1 MMMMMV
7 RRIPSGSS
15 AASAVAKAAAAAPAA
30 ASPSSSSPPP
40 RTFVV
45 RRCRR
50 ALLRLRASS
59 PSSSSTKAFAPL
71 GNPSPSV
78 GWFVG
83 VAWRGSSR
91 SSSSSASTTMMMPRA
106 VAASRDGE
114 ESGASTTADLGK
126 ASTSSS
132 PSTRSL
138 DLSPL
143 RRATA
148 AGMTLDDVEEWVS
161 IVAAQGDNASGGGG
175 VLTSRDAVHDVLQL
189 ARAAMKRSLRN
200 PDRAAVLCE
209 KLLLACLSQKQKQLQ
224 QQQQQLQQQRQNP
237 NHSHQQQLQDIVPL
251 HYPPVDLYNLVIMSW
266 GSMKSLEGAQ
276 RAQQVFDLL
285 QQSYDGFSPVPASVE
300 GDNHSHSTTQT
311 ASVERPPRP
320 DRRTYKSLIRA
331 WAVSRSPI
339 GPAKAHEWLQLV
351 EELSGVSDLLQNA
364 SELDSSNRDESSS
377 AIDQDDN
384 DSAPSPEIPSR
395 AKDRSQPPD
404 RAMYNAVLSGY
415 AYAGSSSP
423 MTATTNDRQQQQP
436 TALQQMLDIV
446 DRMDRL
452 HSITQSRE
460 YRLDPFSYHALLRA
474 YSKHVRST
482 RPCTEDIRN
491 AVQKIEELLRRMVRS
506 HDELLNANADS
517 GRRQGEEHYHDN
529 DTADAAKAVPWSW
542 AVGVL
547 VEALAK
553 SRDPSDV
560 HLAVDYLRVLAGRAS
575 PHPGMVAGPRQQR
588 APTSNSRGHHHYQ
601 HHDTQPTVLRAFS
614 NNDVEDYPSQESI
627 WKVIQAL
634 ERLDSVSKREES
646 TSTANSSER
655 VRDTIDEMVR
665 IAIEAPYER
674 IFFVNQ
680 AAEFWIQ
687 TGWTYAPD
695 LVEQLMASAWER
707 SRRAASLKPT
717 GQTFAIAMRAWLR
730 CAERDESP
738 HRCELLFQQMD
749 TLHQETSDRYYR
761 PRDEHLRYVINCWLN
776 RCHDGRRYHG
786 LAGHLYPAE
795 HIEAHLQWHIQL
807 GSSESTSD
815 SFDTSAQDWVKNA
828 AGHYSMAIRAWSKQ
842 VVDEA
847 DSVDATDRAVR
858 LLDELERTTDRSIP
872 AFPCN
877 WALEIFSQ
885 PQETLEMRK
894 KAYDAAV
901 DTFRRGERN
910 ARTYVLLLK
919 VLRQQVPALDQDHRD
934 VIEGLVKACCSSGML
949 TQDLIWRAVELL
961 NAESLQRLFGLS
973 YQYASLIVQMR
984 DADLDLDTMSWKGVP
999 PSALLVRNLPQE
1011 WSCNIDRQRRAPVSG
1026 QRRSNKY

>member
-1 MMMMMV
+1 MAQAAEFC
-7 RRIPSGSS
+7 REDKSGPT
-15 AASAVAKAAAAAPAA
+15 PADREKDST
-30 ASPSSSSPPP
+30 SPS
-40 RTFVV
+40 
-45 RRCRR
+45 
-50 ALLRLRASS
+50 
-59 PSSSSTKAFAPL
+59 
-71 GNPSPSV
+71 
-78 GWFVG
+78 
-83 VAWRGSSR
+83 
-91 SSSSSASTTMMMPRA
+91 
-106 VAASRDGE
+106 
-114 ESGASTTADLGK
+114 
-126 ASTSSS
+126 
-132 PSTRSL
+132 RSL

-148 AGMTLDDVEEWVS
+148 AAGMTLDDVEGWVS
-161 IVAAQGDNASGGGG
+161 ILAAQCNASGGG

-200 PDRAAVLCE
+200 PDRAALLCE
-209 KLLLACLSQKQKQLQ
+209 KLLLACLSQKQRQLRQRQQQ
-224 QQQQQLQQQRQNP
+224 QQQQQLQQQ
-237 NHSHQQQLQDIVPL
+237 QLQDVAAL

-266 GSMKSLEGAQ
+266 GSMKCLEGAQ

-285 QQSYDGFSPVPASVE
+285 QQSYDGFSQVPANVE
-300 GDNHSHSTTQT
+300 GDDDDSVTTTHPT
-311 ASVERPPRP
+311 AAADAERPPRP

-331 WAVSRSPI
+331 WAVSRSSV
-339 GPAKAHEWLQLV
+339 GPAKAREWLQRV
-351 EELSGVSDLLQNA
+351 EDLSGVSDLLQNA
-364 SELDSSNRDESSS
+364 NELDSSNRDESSS
-377 AIDQDDN
+377 DIDQDG
-384 DSAPSPEIPSR
+384 SELAASPEKPAR
-395 AKDRSQPPD
+395 AKDRLQPPD

-415 AYAGSSSP
+415 AYAGSSLA
-423 MTATTNDRQQQQP
+423 ATTRDQQQQP
-436 TALQQMLDIV
+436 TALQHMLAIV

-452 HSITQSRE
+452 HNITQSRE
-460 YRLDPFSYHALLRA
+460 YRLDRFSYHALLRA

-482 RPCTEDIRN
+482 RPCTDDIRN
-491 AVQKIEELLRRMVRS
+491 VARKIEEFLRRMVRS
-506 HDELLNANADS
+506 QDELAASNAS
-517 GRRQGEEHYHDN
+517 VEQGEEHYHDN
-529 DTADAAKAVPWSW
+529 DTADAAKDVPWSW

-553 SRDPSDV
+553 SRDPRDV

-588 APTSNSRGHHHYQ
+588 APSSSSRGC
-601 HHDTQPTVLRAFS
+601 HHDQQQYDTQRTALRAFA

-634 ERLDSVSKREES
+634 ERLDSDSKRGER
-646 TSTANSSER
+646 TPTTISSER
-655 VRDTIDEMVR
+655 IRDTIDELVR
-665 IAIEAPYER
+665 IAIEAPYPR

-738 HRCELLFQQMD
+738 HRCELLFQQMNR
-749 TLHQETSDRYYR
+749 LHQETSDRYYR

-776 RCHDGRRYHG
+776 RCHDGMRYHG

-795 HIEAHLQWHIQL
+795 HIEAHLQWHVQL
-807 GSSESTSD
+807 GSSASTSD
-815 SFDTSAQDWVKNA
+815 SFDTTAQDWVKNA

-842 VVDEA
+842 VVDEP
-847 DSVDATDRAVR
+847 DSVDVTDRAVR
-858 LLDELERTTDRSIP
+858 LLDELERTTDRIP

-885 PQETLEMRK
+885 PQAALEMRK
-894 KAYDAAV
+894 KAYDAAIA
-901 DTFRRGERN
+901 TFRRGERN

-1011 WSCNIDRQRRAPVSG
+1011 WSCSIDRQRRAPVSG
-1026 QRRSNKY
+1026 QRKSNQY

>member
-1 MMMMMV
+1 
-7 RRIPSGSS
+7 
-15 AASAVAKAAAAAPAA
+15 
-30 ASPSSSSPPP
+30 
-40 RTFVV
+40 
-45 RRCRR
+45 
-50 ALLRLRASS
+50 
-59 PSSSSTKAFAPL
+59 
-71 GNPSPSV
+71 
-78 GWFVG
+78 
-83 VAWRGSSR
+83 
-91 SSSSSASTTMMMPRA
+91 MMPA
-106 VAASRDGE
+106 E
-114 ESGASTTADLGK
+114 TGK
-126 ASTSSS
+126 APSS

-143 RRATA
+143 RQATA

-161 IVAAQGDNASGGGG
+161 IVAAQGDNNASGGGG

-200 PDRAAVLCE
+200 PDRAALLCE

-224 QQQQQLQQQRQNP
+224 QQQQQQLQQDP
-237 NHSHQQQLQDIVPL
+237 NLIHQQQLHEVISL

-276 RAQQVFDLL
+276 RAQQIFDLL
-285 QQSYDGFSPVPASVE
+285 QQSYDGFSHVPTNVE
-300 GDNHSHSTTQT
+300 GDRDSATTHPT
-311 ASVERPPRP
+311 TAPASVERPPRP

-339 GPAKAHEWLQLV
+339 GPAKAHEWLQRV

-364 SELDSSNRDESSS
+364 NELESSNRDESASD
-377 AIDQDDN
+377 IDQDDN
-384 DSAPSPEIPSR
+384 DLAPSPEIPRR
-395 AKDRSQPPD
+395 AKDRLQPPD

-415 AYAGSSSP
+415 AYAGSP
-423 MTATTNDRQQQQP
+423 MTATSNEQQQQQQQQQPP
-436 TALQQMLDIV
+436 TALQQMVAIV

-482 RPCTEDIRN
+482 RHSTEDIRN
-491 AVQKIEELLRRMVRS
+491 AVQKIEELLRRMVRA
-506 HDELLNANADS
+506 HDEVLNANADS
-517 GRRQGEEHYHDN
+517 NRSQGEDHHHDS

-547 VEALAK
+547 VEALSK
-553 SRDPSDV
+553 SKDPSDV
-560 HLAVDYLRVLAGRAS
+560 HRAVDYLRVLAGRAS
-575 PHPGMVAGPRQQR
+575 PHPGMVVGPRQQR
-588 APTSNSRGHHHYQ
+588 APASNSRGHHHDH
-601 HHDTQPTVLRAFS
+601 HHDKQHTALRAFA

-634 ERLDSVSKREES
+634 ERLDSDSMRADR
-646 TSTANSSER
+646 TSTTSSSER
-655 VRDTIDEMVR
+655 IRDTIDEMVR

-707 SRRAASLKPT
+707 SRKAASLKPT

-738 HRCELLFQQMD
+738 HRCELLFQQMN

-795 HIEAHLQWHIQL
+795 HIEAHLQWHIKL
-807 GSSESTSD
+807 GSSASTSD
-815 SFDTSAQDWVKNA
+815 SFDTTAQDWVKNA

-858 LLDELERTTDRSIP
+858 LLDELERTTERRIP

-885 PQETLEMRK
+885 PQATLEMRK
-894 KAYDAAV
+894 KAYDAAI

-919 VLRQQVPALDQDHRD
+919 VLRQQVPTLDQDHRD

-1026 QRRSNKY
+1026 QRKSNQY